1 MYVRMYV
8 IFPIFLF
15 AGVIGQPATAAVL
28 SPPATRSQQLT
39 HGGVARLPH
48 GMEQLPSPSHHSAIP
63 LARPVPQAASP
74 VSITSAHTCTH
85 AHTHTCTCI
94 HTRMDRNTHTHTH
107 THSSPLK

>member
-1 MYVRMYV
+1 MYV

-74 VSITSAHTCTH
+74 VSITSAHTHTHTH
-85 AHTHTCTCI
+85 AHAYI
-94 HTRMDRNTHTHTH
+94 HGWTGTHTHTH
-107 THSSPLK
+107 THTALH